1 MNPLYEII
9 FIDDEKFIGGT
20 LTETKWME
28 IPDKKIKKFI
38 YYVPNTRQII
48 SEENFRRVYHYVE
61 VCSDLSGDKKGITQL
76 EYSYLIFE
84 KEYEYEGYK
93 INLKTKKIETILLT
107 KDNEMIKNLNP
118 IGWKKG
124 GN

>member
-9 FIDDEKFIGGT
+9 FVDDSKFIGGT
-20 LTETKWME
+20 LAETKWMQ
-28 IPDKKIKKFI
+28 IPDKEIKKFT
-38 YYVPNTRQII
+38 YFVPNTKQVIV
-48 SEENFRRVYHYVE
+48 EENFKRVYHYVE

-84 KEYEYEGYK
+84 KEYEYEGYR
-93 INLKTKKIETILLT
+93 INLRTKTAKIMLIQ
-107 KDNEMIKNLNP
+107 KDSEMIKNLNP

-124 GN
+124 GK